1 MIGTVAMTLLP
12 IILLIALGIELRRR
26 RFLAEAFWSQAE
38 RLGYFILLPALFFH
52 GLTTAKLDALPIWGL
67 TASLVL
73 STLSVAGLLVAARP
87 LIQLD
92 GPGFTSIFQGSVR
105 FNNYVGVTLAGGLFG
120 AEGIAL
126 AAICNAAIVPT
137 VNILCVL
144 VFARHGTTRL
154 SAHGILRQIATNPL
168 ILACVGGI
176 AVQALGLQV
185 PSGIEPALR
194 ALGTASLPLG
204 LLCVGAALNFGMARQ
219 WVGPITA
226 SSAVKFVAMPFAT
239 LATGEAFGLN
249 GQVLTVALLFQAMPT
264 ASSAYIMARQLGGD
278 APLMAGITAAQT
290 VIAIAA
296 IPVVLACLLGW

>member
-12 IILLIALGIELRRR
+12 IILLIGLGIELRRQ

-52 GLTTAKLDALPIWGL
+52 GLTTAKLDTLPIWGL

-92 GPGFTSIFQGSVR
+92 GPGFTSVFQGSVR

-144 VFARHGTTRL
+144 VFARHGRTRL

-239 LATGEAFGLN
+239 FATGEAFGLN

-296 IPVVLACLLGW
+296 IPVVLACLLEW